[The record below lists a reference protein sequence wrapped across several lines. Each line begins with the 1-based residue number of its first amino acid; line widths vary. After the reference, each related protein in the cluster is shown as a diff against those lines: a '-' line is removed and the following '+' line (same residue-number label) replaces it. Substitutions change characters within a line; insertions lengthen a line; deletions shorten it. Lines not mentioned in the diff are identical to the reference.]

1 MVSLLQPAGQSPP
14 SSPHT
19 TSQPSDFDVDS
30 DLSFNEV
37 LKARAKKEQKEVSN
51 SMFTAVSAMAG
62 ATQAI
67 RPEVVELQPAPV
79 AAHTGNGRSISSVSS
94 AFETVGK
101 AFNSI
106 QPVQNEAVGPEANS
120 KQQSALAASGSAE
133 GAHPAG
139 QKPVDGNVPPVTG
152 PSPDAPATPYQALQ
166 SSAEAQLAQSAAEL
180 AKNVNTTGNVETR
193 PSTASAQPGNGQ
205 AAAPANTVVVPAET
219 QKVDL
224 QGVPV
229 VSPPGQVT
237 ALSGAQAGTVDP
249 GQVAAVANAVPS
261 VLPETASAPVP
272 NTSTALGAM
281 AATNLAPAVSAPEM
295 PAAGK
300 VSVPGTVAI
309 ESTDVVQQVLRQ
321 MSVNLQNGSSSMR
334 LQLNP
339 KELGAIDVQMVKNSQ
354 GVSVT
359 FFAEQAGTGRLLE
372 TQLDQ
377 LRQSLTN
384 SGIQLSNLNIGQH
397 GQFGQQGN
405 FYKQAYPFAQQTIRA
420 VAQEEASPDLLG
432 RTRIE
437 RLDGQPAGV
446 DYHV

>member
-14 SSPHT
+14 TSPLM
-19 TSQPSDFDVDS
+19 TSQSSEIDVDS
-30 DLSFNEV
+30 DLSFNEI

-79 AAHTGNGRSISSVSS
+79 AVHNGNSRSISSVNS

-101 AFNSI
+101 AFTST
-106 QPVQNEAVGPEANS
+106 QPVQNEAVGPDTNS
-120 KQQSALAASGSAE
+120 KQQSASAAPGSAE
-133 GAHPAG
+133 GTYPAG
-139 QKPVDGNVPPVTG
+139 QKPVEGNVPAVTA

-166 SSAEAQLAQSAAEL
+166 SAAEAQLAQSAAEL
-180 AKNVNTTGNVETR
+180 AKNVNTTGNVETQ
-193 PSTASAQPGNGQ
+193 PSTASAQPGTGQ

-224 QGVPV
+224 QGMPV

-237 ALSGAQAGTVDP
+237 ALSGAQTGTLEP
-249 GQVAAVANAVPS
+249 GQVAAVTSAVPS
-261 VLPETASAPVP
+261 ALPETASAPVA

-281 AATNLAPAVSAPEM
+281 AATNLAPVVSVAEM

-300 VSVPGTVAI
+300 VSVPGTIAI
-309 ESTDVVQQVLRQ
+309 ESADVVQQVLRQ
-321 MSVNLQNGSSSMR
+321 MSVNLQNGPSSMR

-405 FYKQAYPFAQQTIRA
+405 SYKQAYPFAQQSIRA
-420 VAQEEASPDLLG
+420 VAQEEASPELLG

>member
-14 SSPHT
+14 SSPLT
-19 TSQPSDFDVDS
+19 TSQSSDFDVNS
-30 DLSFNEV
+30 DLSFNEI

-79 AAHTGNGRSISSVSS
+79 AAHTDNGRSIASVSS

-101 AFNSI
+101 AFNSA
-106 QPVQNEAVGPEANS
+106 QPVQNEAVGSEVNS
-120 KQQSALAASGSAE
+120 KQQSASTAPGSAE
-133 GAHPAG
+133 GIHPAG
-139 QKPVDGNVPPVTG
+139 QKPVDGNVPAVTG
-152 PSPDAPATPYQALQ
+152 PAPDAAATPYQALQ

-180 AKNVNTTGNVETR
+180 AKNANTTGNVETQ
-193 PSTASAQPGNGQ
+193 PSTASVQPGNGQ
-205 AAAPANTVVVPAET
+205 AAAPVNTVVVPAET

-237 ALSGAQAGTVDP
+237 ALTGAQAGTVDP
-249 GQVAAVANAVPS
+249 GQVAAVANVAPS

-272 NTSTALGAM
+272 NTTTALGAM
-281 AATNLAPAVSAPEM
+281 AATNLAPAVSAPEI

-300 VSVPGTVAI
+300 VSVPGTIAI
-309 ESTDVVQQVLRQ
+309 ESADVVQQVLRQ
-321 MSVNLQNGSSSMR
+321 MSVNLQNGPSSMR